1 MGRALSLLE
10 AALMG
15 GGLLV
20 LPSTSGWGAEEAGG
34 RRRRSRTVWE
44 GTTLIRARGACECRS
59 ERGGGHDPLFCQKL
73 GKYHFGKE
81 RTETEGDH
89 LGGRRH

>member
-1 MGRALSLLE
+1 MGRALPLLE

-15 GGLLV
+15 GLWV
-20 LPSTSGWGAEEAGG
+20 LPSISGWEPRRPGG
-34 RRRRSRTVWE
+34 RKRRNRTVWE
-44 GTTLIRARGACECRS
+44 GTTSIHARGACECRS
-59 ERGGGHDPLFCQKL
+59 ERGGGRDPLFCQKL

-81 RTETEGDH
+81 RTETKGDH